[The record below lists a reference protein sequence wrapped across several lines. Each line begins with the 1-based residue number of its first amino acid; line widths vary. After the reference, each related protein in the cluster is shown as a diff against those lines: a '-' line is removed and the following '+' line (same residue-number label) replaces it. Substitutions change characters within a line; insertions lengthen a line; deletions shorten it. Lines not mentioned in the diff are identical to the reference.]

1 MVALVAMIV
10 AGALTIL
17 VAYAINPLTA
27 LLLPVA
33 AVGAAAIWR
42 QPTLG
47 VCTGIL
53 AVPLEPFGLQ
63 LSGAADLAVTEVML
77 GATAIVVG
85 AQLVLERHR
94 PPLHGAHRAFA
105 ALLAVVVAG
114 YLVAEDDLIVT
125 KILVMWFAFLL
136 VSIHVARAGE
146 RDLRWTLASL
156 AAAGGVVGLIAVVT
170 SGEQDLV
177 AGGAI
182 ASGRAQASFDQPN
195 VLGFFLALTA
205 PIAMV
210 LSAEGRSAKRLLWLV
225 AAALALAGLLLTL
238 SRTSIV
244 GTAVALAVL
253 LALPSFR
260 RFGTVALAALLIFSL
275 FNVDTLLESRQ
286 LQVVG
291 TRLGTL
297 TEAGLAR
304 EDVRFDLWSA
314 APEMIFDRPLL
325 GAGQGNYAFV
335 SPRYGLRDPD
345 GLPWDH
351 AHNVPLTVAVESG
364 LLGLA
369 ALLVFASSVALA
381 GRAALRDRGARIR
394 PLVLGLV
401 AAMLAT
407 TVTSMGDY
415 PLRTNAIMA
424 TIMIEV
430 GALIACARLTKTPQ
444 PPRQLATPPRSS
456 ARA

>member
-1 MVALVAMIV
+1 MMA
-10 AGALTIL
+10 AGVLAICT
-17 VAYAINPLTA
+17 AYAINPLTA

-33 AVGAAAIWR
+33 AVGVTLIWR

-47 VCTGIL
+47 VCAGAL

-63 LSGAADLAVTEVML
+63 LVGAADITIAEGVLA
-77 GATAIVVG
+77 ATGLVVG
-85 AQLVLERHR
+85 AHLVTDSHR
-94 PPLHGAHRAFA
+94 PRLHQAHRAFA
-105 ALLAVVVAG
+105 ALLAVVAAG

-125 KILVMWFAFLL
+125 KIFVMWSAFLL
-136 VSIHVARAGE
+136 VSLHVARAGE
-146 RDLRWTLASL
+146 RDLRWTLGCL
-156 AAAGGVVGLIAVVT
+156 AAAGGLIGLIAVLT
-170 SGEQDLV
+170 SGEQELF

-182 ASGRAQASFDQPN
+182 AAGRAQAGFDQPN

-210 LSAEGRSAKRLLWLV
+210 LGAESRSMIRVFWLA
-225 AAALALAGLLLTL
+225 AAALALTGLLLTL

-244 GTAVALAVL
+244 GTTVALAVL

-260 RFGTVALAALLIFSL
+260 RFAMVALAALLVFSL
-275 FNVDTLLESRQ
+275 FNVDALLESRQ

-297 TEAGLAR
+297 AEAGVVQD
-304 EDVRFDLWSA
+304 DVRFDLWSA
-314 APEMIFDRPLL
+314 APEMALDRPLV
-325 GAGQGNYAFV
+325 GAGQGNYALV

-351 AHNVPLTVAVESG
+351 AHNVPLTIAVESG

-369 ALLVFASSVALA
+369 AFLMFAASVTLA
-381 GRAALRDRGARIR
+381 GRAALQNRFARTR
-394 PLVLGLV
+394 PLAIGLV
-401 AAMLAT
+401 AAILAT

-430 GALIACARLTKTPQ
+430 GALIACARLGRTP
-444 PPRQLATPPRSS
+444 PPRMRLARSPRSS
-456 ARA
+456 FQA